1 MKMLRILARPA
12 QFGGYLLLAACAAIP
27 GGDRATFDNPWG
39 RKTEQ
44 AEPSPSSV
52 RQPRP
57 EGALLHREATPVPA
71 APLSAPRAEIY
82 RGSGGM
88 VALGSVPQQPVA
100 KEGEITLNFQQME
113 IAEVVKIILGEI
125 LGLNYMLDPN
135 VSGTVSLQTSR
146 PLTREALL
154 PTLEA
159 LLQVNG
165 AVLVKSQNFYEVV
178 PIDAASSGALVPRL
192 SPAELRGYQL
202 LVIPLLYISAAEL
215 QKILEPLKPVKG
227 LMRVDE
233 TRNLLLVAG
242 TQDELNN
249 IRETVRVF
257 DVDQL
262 RGMSVGLFRLQAVEA
277 QVVLKELEA
286 IFGDSAGGP
295 LAGMVRFLPI
305 ERLNG
310 LLVITPQAKY
320 LDDARAW
327 VERLDRA
334 EGGQGV
340 SMHVY
345 HVQHGKAETIA
356 DILTQLFEGRSTT
369 EDEPQDGGQINPV
382 DEPPPPATAAADGGA
397 EVEVGRESVLI
408 GPDGLGASLEVGEV
422 SIIADDETNTLL
434 VMATPSDYERVLQAI
449 ERLDVLS
456 LQVLVEATI
465 VEVALEDELRYGLQ
479 WFFKGNIGSKDYV
492 GALGRASPIG
502 PRNLL
507 NPADLTTPTGSL
519 AIFDGGD
526 IRGLLNVLAAD
537 SKINVIS
544 SPTLMVLD
552 NRAATIRVG
561 DRVPIRTSET
571 TNTSGVIDDPIDPSA
586 LVTSTIQ
593 YQDTGV
599 LLEVKPRINA
609 GGMISLEITQ
619 EVNDV
624 KPTTTSG
631 IDSPTIT
638 QRRIN
643 TNVAVQSGETLVLGG
658 LIQENNSRTSE
669 GLPYL
674 RNIPFLGWAFGSQG
688 KQIQRTEL
696 VVLITPTAV
705 TSTDEAKDV
714 TQEYRNKLK
723 GVTLPQDAWQGQGRQ
738 FD

>member
-1 MKMLRILARPA
+1 MTIFRIVARPL
-12 QFGGYLLLAACAAIP
+12 QFGSYLLLAACAAIP

-39 RKTEQ
+39 RKAEQ
-44 AEPSPSSV
+44 AEAAPPSSV

-57 EGALLHREATPVPA
+57 QGQPLRRDPVSTPSDVV
-71 APLSAPRAEIY
+71 SGPRAEIY

-88 VALGSVPQQPVA
+88 VDLSKAPPQPVDE
-100 KEGEITLNFQQME
+100 EGEITLNFQQME
-113 IAEVVKIILGEI
+113 VAEVVKIILGEI
-125 LGLNYMLDPN
+125 LGMNYVLDPN

-146 PLTREALL
+146 PLTRAALL

-178 PIDAASSGALVPRL
+178 PIDAAPSSALVPRL
-192 SPAELRGYQL
+192 NPVELRGYQL
-202 LVIPLLYISAAEL
+202 LVIPLRYISAAEL

-242 TQDELNN
+242 TQEELNN
-249 IRETVRVF
+249 IRDTVRVF

-262 RGMSVGLFRLQAVEA
+262 RGMSVGLFRLQMVGA

-305 ERLNG
+305 ERLNA

-334 EGGQGV
+334 EGGQGL
-340 SMHVY
+340 SMYVY
-345 HVQHGKAETIA
+345 HVQNGKAENMA
-356 DILTQLFEGRSTT
+356 EILTQLFQGRAAAEGEQAGQTPRNRAS
-369 EDEPQDGGQINPV
+369 EPAA
-382 DEPPPPATAAADGGA
+382 PASPAADGQA
-397 EVEVGRESVLI
+397 EVGRAPVLV
-408 GPDGLGASLEVGEV
+408 GPGGEGASLEVGEV

-434 VMATPSDYERVLQAI
+434 VMATPGDYDKVMQAI
-449 ERLDVLS
+449 KRLDILA

-465 VEVALEDELRYGLQ
+465 VEVNLEDELRYGLQ
-479 WFFKGNIGSKDYV
+479 WFFKSSAGGKNVRGT
-492 GALGRASPIG
+492 LGQFPIVT
-502 PRNLL
+502 PT
-507 NPADLTTPTGSL
+507 DLSPTGSL
-519 AIFDGGD
+519 NVFDATGT
-526 IRGLLNVLAAD
+526 RVLLDLLAAD

-552 NRAATIRVG
+552 NHTATIRVG
-561 DRVPIRTSET
+561 DQVPVRTSET
-571 TNTSGVIDDPIDPSA
+571 TNTSGVINQPEDPSA

-593 YQDTGV
+593 YRDTGV
-599 LLEVKPRINA
+599 LLEVKPRVNN
-609 GGMISLEITQ
+609 GGLIVLEITQ

-624 KPTTTSG
+624 SATATSG
-631 IDSPTIT
+631 IDSPTIN
-638 QRRIN
+638 QRRIT
-643 TNVAVQSGETLVLGG
+643 TNVAIQSGETLVLGG
-658 LIQENNSRTSE
+658 LIKESNDRSNQ

-674 RNIPFLGWAFGSQG
+674 RHVPVLGWLFGSQG
-688 KQIQRTEL
+688 KSSSRTEL
-696 VVLITPTAV
+696 VVMLTPTAV
-705 TSTDEAKDV
+705 TSLNEARDV

-723 GVTLPQDAWQGQGRQ
+723 GVSLPQDAWQGQGRQ
-738 FD
+738 L

>member
-1 MKMLRILARPA
+1 MKMLRIVARPF
-12 QFGGYLLLAACAAIP
+12 QLRSYLLLAACAAIP
-27 GGDRATFDNPWG
+27 GGDRAAFDNPWG
-39 RKTEQ
+39 KKD
-44 AEPSPSSV
+44 EPAQTQPFSSV

-57 EGALLHREATPVPA
+57 EGQPLPHQPAERPVAAATG
-71 APLSAPRAEIY
+71 PRAEIY

-88 VALGSVPQQPVA
+88 VDLGGMPRQPLDE
-100 KEGEITLNFQQME
+100 EGEITLNFQQME
-113 IAEVVKIILGEI
+113 VAEVVKIILGEI
-125 LGLNYMLDPN
+125 LGLNYVLDPN

-146 PLTREALL
+146 PLTRDALL

-178 PIDAASSGALVPRL
+178 PIDAAPSSALVPRL
-192 SPAELRGYQL
+192 NPVELRGYQL
-202 LVIPLLYISAAEL
+202 LVIPLRYIAAGEL

-227 LMRVDE
+227 LMQVDE

-242 TQDELNN
+242 TQEELNN

-262 RGMSVGLFRLQAVEA
+262 RGMSVGLFRMQAADA
-277 QVVLKELEA
+277 QVMLKELEA

-305 ERLNG
+305 ERLNA

-320 LDDARAW
+320 LEDARAW

-345 HVQHGKAETIA
+345 HVQHGKAETMA
-356 DILTQLFEGRSTT
+356 DILTQLFEGRSTS
-369 EDEPQDGGQINPV
+369 QDDQQGRSRRST
-382 DEPPPPATAAADGGA
+382 PPAPTSAATDGET
-397 EVEVGRESVLI
+397 EVAVGREPVLI

-434 VMATPSDYERVLQAI
+434 VMATPSDYEKVLQAI
-449 ERLDVLS
+449 QRLDVLS

-479 WFFKGNIGSKDYV
+479 WFFKSSIGDKNV
-492 GALGRASPIG
+492 RGTLGRFP
-502 PRNLL
+502 LTT
-507 NPADLTTPTGSL
+507 PADLTPTGSL
-519 AIFDGGD
+519 SVFDAAGA
-526 IRGLLNVLAAD
+526 RVLLDLLAKD

-571 TNTSGVIDDPIDPSA
+571 TDTGGAVTDPDTGVSA

-658 LIQENNSRTSE
+658 LIQETNSRENE

-674 RNIPFLGWAFGSQG
+674 RNIPGLGWLFGSQG
-688 KQIQRTEL
+688 KSVERTEL

-705 TSTDEAKDV
+705 ASINEARDV

-723 GVTLPQDAWQGQGRQ
+723 GVSLPQDAWQSQGRQ
-738 FD
+738 F